1 MIILNVFRHIKT
13 VMTHKFYV
21 FIFACKAGI
30 PFRGLVHDMSK
41 FSPSEFFESV
51 KYYQGNGSPISAAK
65 KENGYSKA
73 WLHHKGRNKHHWQ
86 YWYDSQTYDKTPIIP
101 YKYTVEMICDT
112 LAAGKTYKGKNWKK
126 DYQLSYWNKERKT
139 VKMNECIQNVLTEV
153 YTQVASEGIN
163 KIINRHNLK
172 EIYNRCTNTKVQ
184 EDEENETGVNVKN
197 SQFV

>member
-51 KYYQGNGSPISAAK
+51 KYYQGTGSPISAAK

-101 YKYTVEMICDT
+101 YKYTV
-112 LAAGKTYKGKNWKK
+112 
-126 DYQLSYWNKERKT
+126 
-139 VKMNECIQNVLTEV
+139 
-153 YTQVASEGIN
+153 
-163 KIINRHNLK
+163 
-172 EIYNRCTNTKVQ
+172 
-184 EDEENETGVNVKN
+184 
-197 SQFV
+197 

>member
-73 WLHHKGRNKHHWQ
+73 WLHHKGRNKHHPE
-86 YWYDSQTYDKTPIIP
+86 YWIDWSLPEKTVIMP
-101 YKYTVEMICDT
+101 YKYAAEMICDKM
-112 LAAGKTYKGKNWKK
+112 AAGITYSGKNWTRNTQI
-126 DYQLSYWNKERKT
+126 DYYMKEREISLIHPQIDKFMIA
-139 VKMNECIQNVLTEV
+139 VF
-153 YTQVASEGIN
+153 TQVSKEGIEKTYTKAN
-163 KIINRHNLK
+163 IKNLYEK
-172 EIYNRCTNTKVQ
+172 YCVRMENL
-184 EDEENETGVNVKN
+184 DEN
-197 SQFV
+197 

>member
-86 YWYDSQTYDKTPIIP
+86 YWYDSQTYDKTPALFHI
-101 YKYTVEMICDT
+101 
-112 LAAGKTYKGKNWKK
+112 N
-126 DYQLSYWNKERKT
+126 
-139 VKMNECIQNVLTEV
+139 IQ
-153 YTQVASEGIN
+153 
-163 KIINRHNLK
+163 
-172 EIYNRCTNTKVQ
+172 
-184 EDEENETGVNVKN
+184 
-197 SQFV
+197 

>member
-101 YKYTVEMICDT
+101 YKYTVEMICDQ
-112 LAAGKTYKGKNWKK
+112 LAAGITYNGKNWRK
-126 DYQLSYWNKERKT
+126 DTQLKYWRNVENRRKINPRIAN
-139 VKMNECIQNVLTEV
+139 MLDEV
-153 YTQVASEGIN
+153 YVQVSKQGIDKVIN
-163 KIINRHNLK
+163 KKNLK
-172 EIYNRCTNTKVQ
+172 ELYKKYC
-184 EDEENETGVNVKN
+184 E
-197 SQFV
+197 

>member
-112 LAAGKTYKGKNWKK
+112 LAARKTYKGKNWTK
-126 DYQLSYWNKERKT
+126 DYQLSYWQKERKT

-153 YTQVASEGIN
+153 YTQVASEGID
-163 KIINRHNLK
+163 KAINRHNLK

-184 EDEENETGVNVKN
+184 EDEENDTGVNVQN

>member
-13 VMTHKFYV
+13 VMIHKFYV

-30 PFRGLVHDMSK
+30 PFRGLVHDISK

-112 LAAGKTYKGKNWKK
+112 LAAGKTYKGTNWKK
-126 DYQLSYWNKERKT
+126 DYQLSYWQKERKT

-163 KIINRHNLK
+163 KTINRHNLK
-172 EIYNRCTNTKVQ
+172 EIYNRCTNTKV
-184 EDEENETGVNVKN
+184 EDRKENEKEVNVQN

>member
-73 WLHHKGRNKHHWQ
+73 WLHHNGRNKHHWQ

-112 LAAGKTYKGKNWKK
+112 LAAGKTYKGKNWTK
-126 DYQLSYWNKERKT
+126 DYQLSYWQKERKT

-163 KIINRHNLK
+163 IHEL
-172 EIYNRCTNTKVQ
+172 
-184 EDEENETGVNVKN
+184 N
-197 SQFV
+197 SVTIL

>member
-73 WLHHKGRNKHHWQ
+73 WLHHKGRNKHHWE
-86 YWYDSQTYDKTPIIP
+86 YWLDFGVDGIYACKMPTNYVIEMFCDRVAASMIYQKE
-101 YKYTVEMICDT
+101 KYTDSSALEYYENGR
-112 LAAGKTYKGKNWKK
+112 GKILIHLETDALIHHLLKY
-126 DYQLSYWNKERKT
+126 LSEHGLDQTIHYIITEIKE
-139 VKMNECIQNVLTEV
+139 
-153 YTQVASEGIN
+153 
-163 KIINRHNLK
+163 
-172 EIYNRCTNTKVQ
+172 
-184 EDEENETGVNVKN
+184 
-197 SQFV
+197 

>member
-51 KYYQGNGSPISAAK
+51 KYYQGNGSLISAAK

-112 LAAGKTYKGKNWKK
+112 LAAGKTYKGNNWTKE
-126 DYQLSYWNKERKT
+126 YQLSYWNKERKT
-139 VKMNECIQNVLTEV
+139 VKMNDKIQNILTEV

-163 KIINRHNLK
+163 KTLNRHNLK
-172 EIYNRCTNTKVQ
+172 KLYDKYINNKVEETK
-184 EDEENETGVNVKN
+184 ENENGVNVQN